1 MFLIRKHFLAYER
14 VEILVTFFKRR
25 LLGKVHFQLN
35 SFRVESEVFGKKIGS
50 FCYIINKAC
59 GSALKMKFYS

>member
-14 VEILVTFFKRR
+14 VEILVTFKKKS

-35 SFRVESEVFGKKIGS
+35 SFRIGSEVSGKKIGS